1 MRRFCCDRCTSRVT
15 PSFRSSYLRLCGDDP
30 ALFSGR
36 FCDLVNSITEEAWKG
51 PEEGDCDNET
61 LEVTPP
67 IQTRTVRSRPRF
79 EDVYRTDTRDP
90 ADFSCCSSLQYDY
103 EYDEH
108 GERVVLGKGTFG
120 VVYAGRDLSN
130 QVRLAIK
137 EIPERDSR

>member
-1 MRRFCCDRCTSRVT
+1 MICSPVFSIKSLLFISLETQNVASGERLGNDPA
-15 PSFRSSYLRLCGDDP
+15 PSFH
-30 ALFSGR
+30 R
-36 FCDLVNSITEEAWKG
+36 FCDLVNSITEEAWRG
-51 PEEGDCDNET
+51 PEEGDCDSET
-61 LEVTPP
+61 LEVGLCPLLNP
-67 IQTRTVRSRPRF
+67 GWLSGSHLSRRF
-79 EDVYRTDTRDP
+79 SP
-90 ADFSCCSSLQYDY
+90 QYDY